1 METYNI
7 SRQEY
12 PIIKYVPTN
21 DSSGNLI
28 SEEEIPLVD
37 IPQMSGYKWQF
48 GRLVDRLEHP
58 EKYAAFEDV
67 EERILHLKT
76 WLLDH
81 AENEEQERA
90 VLSLF
95 K

>member
-7 SRQEY
+7 GGQEY
-12 PIIKYVPTN
+12 PVIKYVPVK
-21 DSSGNLI
+21 DSAGNLI
-28 SEEEIPLVD
+28 SDEGIPLIELPWVSD
-37 IPQMSGYKWQF
+37 YKWQF
-48 GRLVDRLEHP
+48 DCLVDRLEHP

-81 AENEEQERA
+81 AESKEQERA